1 MNFIL
6 VYLFVKK
13 DVFFKNIYNKVRNPT
28 SLCELQIKEISSDIQ
43 EENYTFNVLKKEKEK
58 EKISNINT
66 LSCFKEVSK
75 KF

>member
-28 SLCELQIKEISSDIQ
+28 SLCELSSDIQ

-58 EKISNINT
+58 ISNINT
-66 LSCFKEVSK
+66 LSCFKEVSN

>member
-13 DVFFKNIYNKVRNPT
+13 VVFFKYIYNKVRNPT
-28 SLCELQIKEISSDIQ
+28 SLCELRIKEISSDIQ

>member
-58 EKISNINT
+58 ISNINT
-66 LSCFKEVSK
+66 LSCFKEVSN